1 MISWLIGSPAPPWQY
16 LNDIFEGYR
25 NVGVYVNVYGNIEI
39 VKVSD
44 IDEFYTNTSVLI
56 SGYHLLTLKPHY
68 LKLKKYVAFPTR
80 RLPVI
85 KRFLQYKNWRAMEYY
100 DKDKFLVGWIIYE
113 CEDCYEKQKLHLQIE
128 EDNMTD
134 EEIFEKHF
142 QIYNS

>member
-1 MISWLIGSPAPPWQY
+1 MISWLVGSPAPPWQY
-16 LNDIFEGYR
+16 LNDIFEDYR

-68 LKLKKYVAFPTR
+68 LKLKKYVSFPTR
-80 RLPVI
+80 RLSVI

-100 DKDKFLVGWIIYE
+100 DKDEFLVGWIIYD